1 MTARPEL
8 IPAVDILAG
17 RAVRLHQGRYDD
29 VIASRDDPDEL
40 VDMFVSA
47 GARTVHVVN
56 LDGARDGG
64 VATSTIERITAR
76 HPTTRFHVAGGV
88 RSPADVDALL
98 CAGARRVCVGTAALD
113 NRAALEAYTTTYG
126 EQLVLALDVR
136 GGRLATRGWLASS
149 DISLDVALSVAQQAG
164 CPVMLTAI
172 ERDGSAA
179 GPDLELVRGC
189 APQAGFVIAAGGV
202 RTEADVVALGTAG
215 ADAVVAGRALLD
227 GTLSLTHLA

>member
-98 CAGARRVCVGTAALD
+98 CAGDQRDLSLETHTQTPQMIFFALKSAISAAL
-113 NRAALEAYTTTYG
+113 
-126 EQLVLALDVR
+126 
-136 GGRLATRGWLASS
+136 
-149 DISLDVALSVAQQAG
+149 
-164 CPVMLTAI
+164 
-172 ERDGSAA
+172 
-179 GPDLELVRGC
+179 
-189 APQAGFVIAAGGV
+189 
-202 RTEADVVALGTAG
+202 
-215 ADAVVAGRALLD
+215 
-227 GTLSLTHLA
+227 